1 MSTGALL
8 IRLESAYISI
18 VMARTAR
25 FLPASTGR
33 TVRNAGRVACARDS
47 EVDARPEKRPVIG
60 AGSVLRRPASRIS
73 LVPFPALALAF
84 AAAAL
89 LTLAACAGRSG
100 RVIEARLAED
110 DILTAQA
117 ESEVARGSYPGFKK
131 AVEIY
136 GRLYAKKSLRPRLAG
151 RYLEACLLLALR
163 EKSLGLRGAGSIDR
177 ARVLLDEN
185 PALAGLEP
193 YYLVVASIPPRTKG
207 VIQDIETKFWD
218 FEQAKKLTA
227 AVEELRG
234 RASRQAFAALVVLA
248 RSCHF
253 KDQARPQDLQALYP
267 DSLLIR
273 YQAAVCSGEEQGFK
287 EFLARYPHLVEVR
300 YFLGEAALT
309 RGALLEAESH
319 FLEALTV
326 LPESPQVPLLLGG
339 IYFATEEF
347 EKSVAFYDQAL
358 EVEPEYRDALLGKA
372 VSLGYL
378 GRHREA
384 LAALAK
390 ILELGYWLIG
400 ESHYW
405 TAWNLHE
412 LGENDE
418 AVRNIEEAKKRLP
431 SDSEVFSL
439 SGRLAYEAGDDVKAD
454 QDFNESLVYNPANSA
469 SLFGLGNVRARQG
482 RFAEAAGFYERAGD
496 VFSRTA
502 DSLEARLAEL
512 KESALESGRKE
523 ALARRKEAQLE
534 KARLSA
540 AAAYYDA
547 AAMLVNHGERGRRAL
562 ALAEKA
568 AAHPALKDKA
578 AELIR
583 AFEKK

>member
-1 MSTGALL
+1 VRVCLAAL
-8 IRLESAYISI
+8 
-18 VMARTAR
+18 
-25 FLPASTGR
+25 P
-33 TVRNAGRVACARDS
+33 
-47 EVDARPEKRPVIG
+47 
-60 AGSVLRRPASRIS
+60 
-73 LVPFPALALAF
+73 ALAF

-89 LTLAACAGRSG
+89 LTLSSCAARSG
-100 RVIEARLAED
+100 RAVEARLAED

-117 ESEVARGSYPGFKK
+117 GSEVARGSYPGFKK
-131 AVEIY
+131 AVELY
-136 GRLYAKKSLRPRLAG
+136 GRLYAKKSLRPRVAG

-163 EKSLGLRGAGSIDR
+163 EKSLGLRGAASIDR
-177 ARVLLDEN
+177 ARALLDEN
-185 PALAGLEP
+185 PSLAGMEP
-193 YYLVVASIPPRTKG
+193 YYLAVASIPPRTKG
-207 VIQDIETKFWD
+207 VIQDIETRFWD
-218 FEQAKKLTA
+218 FELAKKLTA
-227 AVEELRG
+227 ALEELSG

-248 RSCHF
+248 RNCHF
-253 KDQARPQDLQALYP
+253 KDQAAPQDLQALYP
-267 DSLLIR
+267 DSLLIQ
-273 YQAAVCSGEEQGFK
+273 YQAAVCSGDEQGFK
-287 EFLARYPHLVEVR
+287 DLLARHPHLVEVR
-300 YFLGEAALT
+300 YFLGEAALA
-309 RGALLEAESH
+309 RGALLEAENH

-347 EKSVAFYDQAL
+347 EKSVAFYDRAL
-358 EVEPEYRDALLGKA
+358 EVEPDYRDALLGKA

-384 LAALAK
+384 LAPLAR
-390 ILELGYWLIG
+390 IMELGYWLIG

-431 SDSEVFSL
+431 TDSEVFSL
-439 SGRLAYEAGDDVKAD
+439 SGRLAYEAGDDGKAD
-454 QDFNESLVYNPANSA
+454 RDFNESLVYNPANSA

-502 DSLEARLAEL
+502 AALEARLAEVRG
-512 KESALESGRKE
+512 SALEPGRKE

-540 AAAYYDA
+540 ATAYYDA
-547 AAMLVNHGERGRRAL
+547 AAMLVNHGERGQKSL

-578 AELIR
+578 AELLR
-583 AFEKK
+583 AVEKK

>member
-1 MSTGALL
+1 MFGTSC
-8 IRLESAYISI
+8 
-18 VMARTAR
+18 
-25 FLPASTGR
+25 FLPALTGGGAR
-33 TVRNAGRVACARDS
+33 TFNAARSSQPGPAIRVCLA
-47 EVDARPEKRPVIG
+47 
-60 AGSVLRRPASRIS
+60 
-73 LVPFPALALAF
+73 ALPALAF

-89 LTLAACAGRSG
+89 LTLASCAARSG
-100 RVIEARLAED
+100 RVVEARLAED
-110 DILTAQA
+110 DVLTARA
-117 ESEVARGSYPGFKK
+117 ESEAARASYPGFKK

-136 GRLYAKKSLRPRLAG
+136 GRLYAKKSLRPRVAG

-163 EKSLGLRGAGSIDR
+163 EKSLGLRGAGAVDT
-177 ARVLLDEN
+177 AQTLLEEN
-185 PALAGLEP
+185 PALASLEP
-193 YYLVVASIPPRTKG
+193 YFLVVASIPPRTKG
-207 VIQDIETKFWD
+207 VIQDVETKFWD

-227 AVEELRG
+227 ALEELRR
-234 RASRQAFAALVVLA
+234 RAQRQAFAALVVISG
-248 RSCHF
+248 SCNF
-253 KDQARPQDLQALYP
+253 KDRAAAQELQALYP

-273 YQAAVCSGEEQGFK
+273 YQAAVCSGEEQDFK
-287 EFLARYPHLVEVR
+287 ELLARHPHLVEVR
-300 YFLGEAALT
+300 YFLGEAALA
-309 RGALLEAESH
+309 RGALLEAEDH
-319 FLEALTV
+319 FLEALSV
-326 LPESPQVPLLLGG
+326 MPESPQVPLLLGG

-347 EKSVAFYDQAL
+347 EKSLPFYDRAL
-358 EVEPEYRDALLGKA
+358 EVEPDYRDALLGKA

-384 LAALAK
+384 LAALAR

-431 SDSEVFSL
+431 TDSEVFSL
-439 SGRLAYEAGDDVKAD
+439 SGRLAYEAGDDGKAD
-454 QDFNESLVYNPANSA
+454 RDFNESLVYNPANSA

-502 DSLEARLAEL
+502 DSLETRLAEVRA
-512 KESALESGRKE
+512 SALEPGRKE

-534 KARLSA
+534 KTRLSA

-547 AAMLVNHGERGRRAL
+547 AAMLVNHGEPGRRAL

-568 AAHPALKDKA
+568 AAHPSFKEKA
-578 AELIR
+578 AELLRLI
-583 AFEKK
+583 EKK